1 MKINEFDYKNKE
13 KINKIYLHDTCINRF
28 DIHIQDREIYIGLD
42 EKLYGRFYELS
53 FKNVVKLEMYNL
65 NLWYGGYTG
74 TVLDIHLSNY
84 DVKEYIHNMEKE
96 EKEKFEKLNPYNY
109 EFQYNEEKIN
119 KMFAVEFMLKN
130 GDKITIICEGLIF
143 TNLSREDAE
152 RDDSNKNL
160 EN

>member
-1 MKINEFDYKNKE
+1 MSLVILCSMENLISDEIN
-13 KINKIYLHDTCINRF
+13 
-28 DIHIQDREIYIGLD
+28 
-42 EKLYGRFYELS
+42 
-53 FKNVVKLEMYNL
+53 
-65 NLWYGGYTG
+65 
-74 TVLDIHLSNY
+74 
-84 DVKEYIHNMEKE
+84 
-96 EKEKFEKLNPYNY
+96 
-109 EFQYNEEKIN
+109 NEEKIN